1 MKGGDYMIPYNQL
14 TAIDV
19 NILKYLLSNRHRKI
33 HFHEVLEEFN
43 SFKSIEFRITLF
55 STPDRKPFPYGPIT
69 NTSYIRFD
77 YETIRSDEGISKT
90 HRTPFISIT
99 ELGIK
104 AIEDYDFDYAERR
117 KMRIED
123 RILRIVPI
131 VISLVA
137 LFFSAYAL
145 FR

>member
-1 MKGGDYMIPYNQL
+1 MIPYNQL
-14 TAIDV
+14 TVIDV
-19 NILKYLLSNRHRKI
+19 NILKYLLANRNRKI
-33 HFHEVLEEFN
+33 HFYEVLQEFN

-55 STPDRKPFPYGPIT
+55 STPDRKPFPYGASP

-77 YETIRSDEGISKT
+77 YETVRNEEGFSKSC
-90 HRTPFISIT
+90 RTPFISIT

-123 RILRIVPI
+123 RTLRIVPI
-131 VISLVA
+131 IISLVA

>member
-1 MKGGDYMIPYNQL
+1 MIPYNQL

-19 NILKYLLSNRHRKI
+19 NILKYLLANRHRKI
-33 HFHEVLEEFN
+33 HFQEVLEEFN

-77 YETIRSDEGISKT
+77 YETIRSEEGFSKSC
-90 HRTPFISIT
+90 RTPFISIT

-117 KMRIED
+117 KIRIED
-123 RILRIVPI
+123 RTLRIVPI
-131 VISLVA
+131 VISLLA

>member
-1 MKGGDYMIPYNQL
+1 MIPYNQL

-19 NILKYLLSNRHRKI
+19 NILKYLLANRHRKV

-55 STPDRKPFPYGPIT
+55 STPDRKSYPYASTPIS
-69 NTSYIRFD
+69 NTSYIRFE
-77 YETIRSDEGISKT
+77 YETVRSEEGISKSC
-90 HRTPFISIT
+90 RTPFISIT

-131 VISLVA
+131 GISLVA

-145 FR
+145 FC

>member
-1 MKGGDYMIPYNQL
+1 MIPYNQL

-19 NILKYLLSNRHRKI
+19 NILKYLLANRHRKI

-77 YETIRSDEGISKT
+77 YETIRSDEGICRS

>member
-1 MKGGDYMIPYNQL
+1 MISYNQL

-19 NILKYLLSNRHRKI
+19 NILKYLLANRHRKI
-33 HFHEVLEEFN
+33 HFQEVLEEFN

-77 YETIRSDEGISKT
+77 YETIQSDEGISRT

-104 AIEDYDFDYAERR
+104 AIEDYDFDYAKRR
-117 KMRIED
+117 KMRLED
-123 RILRIVPI
+123 RIFRTIPI
-131 VISLVA
+131 IISFFA
-137 LFFSAYAL
+137 LFFSLYPNARTWL
-145 FR
+145 LGQ

>member
-1 MKGGDYMIPYNQL
+1 MIPYNQL
-14 TAIDV
+14 TTIDV
-19 NILKYLLSNRHRKI
+19 NILKYLLANRHRKI

-55 STPDRKPFPYGPIT
+55 STPDRKSLQHISVPIP

-77 YETIRSDEGISKT
+77 YETIRNNEGISKT

-131 VISLVA
+131 VISLLA

>member
-1 MKGGDYMIPYNQL
+1 MIPYNQL

-19 NILKYLLSNRHRKI
+19 NILKYLLANRNRKI
-33 HFHEVLEEFN
+33 HFQEVLEEFN

-77 YETIRSDEGISKT
+77 YETIRSDEGISRT

-99 ELGIK
+99 DLGIK

-131 VISLVA
+131 GISLVA

>member
-1 MKGGDYMIPYNQL
+1 MIPYNQL

-19 NILKYLLSNRHRKI
+19 NILKYLLANRHRKI

-55 STPDRKPFPYGPIT
+55 STPERKSYPYVSTPIS
-69 NTSYIRFD
+69 NTSYIRFE
-77 YETIRSDEGISKT
+77 YETIRSEEGFSKSC
-90 HRTPFISIT
+90 RTPFISIT

-104 AIEDYDFDYAERR
+104 AIEDYDFDYAERH
-117 KMRIED
+117 KMRVED
-123 RILRIVPI
+123 RIFRAIPI
-131 VISLVA
+131 GISLIA
-137 LFFSAYAL
+137 LLFSAYAL

>member
-1 MKGGDYMIPYNQL
+1 MKGGDYMISYNQL

-19 NILKYLLSNRHRKI
+19 NILKYLLANRHRKI
-33 HFHEVLEEFN
+33 HFQEVLEEFN

-77 YETIRSDEGISKT
+77 YETIRSDEGISRT

-99 ELGIK
+99 DLGIK

-131 VISLVA
+131 GISLVA

>member
-1 MKGGDYMIPYNQL
+1 MIPYNQL

-19 NILKYLLSNRHRKI
+19 NILKYLLENRNRKI
-33 HFHEVLEEFN
+33 HFHELLKEFN
-43 SFKSIEFRITLF
+43 AFKSIEFRITLF
-55 STPDRKPFPYGPIT
+55 STPDRKPFPYGAIP

-77 YETIRSDEGISKT
+77 YETIRNDEGISKT

-104 AIEDYDFDYAERR
+104 AIEDYDFDYAERH
-117 KMRIED
+117 KMRVED
-123 RILRIVPI
+123 RIFRAIPI
-131 VISLVA
+131 CISLIA
-137 LFFSAYAL
+137 LLFSAYTL

>member
-1 MKGGDYMIPYNQL
+1 M
-14 TAIDV
+14 
-19 NILKYLLSNRHRKI
+19 
-33 HFHEVLEEFN
+33 
-43 SFKSIEFRITLF
+43 F

-77 YETIRSDEGISKT
+77 YETIRSDEGISRT

-99 ELGIK
+99 DLGIK

-117 KMRIED
+117 KMRLED

-131 VISLVA
+131 GISLVA
-137 LFFSAYAL
+137 LCFSAYAL

>member
-14 TAIDV
+14 TTIDV
-19 NILKYLLSNRHRKI
+19 NILKYLLANRHRKI

-43 SFKSIEFRITLF
+43 SFKSIEYRITLF
-55 STPDRKPFPYGPIT
+55 STPERKSFPYEAIP
-69 NTSYIRFD
+69 NTSYVRFH

-90 HRTPFISIT
+90 HRTSFISIT

-117 KMRIED
+117 KVRIED

-131 VISLVA
+131 VISIVA

>member
-1 MKGGDYMIPYNQL
+1 MKGADYMIPYNQL

-19 NILKYLLSNRHRKI
+19 NILKYLLDNRHRKI

-55 STPDRKPFPYGPIT
+55 STLDRKPFPYGPIT

-77 YETIRSDEGISKT
+77 YETIRSDEGISQT

>member
-1 MKGGDYMIPYNQL
+1 MKGADYMIPYNQL

-19 NILKYLLSNRHRKI
+19 NILKYLLDNRHRKI

-55 STPDRKPFPYGPIT
+55 STLDRKPFPYGAIP
-69 NTSYIRFD
+69 NTSYIRFH

>member
-1 MKGGDYMIPYNQL
+1 MIPYNQL

-19 NILKYLLSNRHRKI
+19 NILKYLLANRHRKI

-77 YETIRSDEGISKT
+77 YETIRSDEGISRT
-90 HRTPFISIT
+90 HRTPFLLLNLESKPLKI
-99 ELGIK
+99 
-104 AIEDYDFDYAERR
+104 
-117 KMRIED
+117 M
-123 RILRIVPI
+123 ILIMLNV
-131 VISLVA
+131 VKCV
-137 LFFSAYAL
+137 
-145 FR
+145 

>member
-14 TAIDV
+14 TVIDV
-19 NILKYLLSNRHRKI
+19 NILKYLLANRNRKI
-33 HFHEVLEEFN
+33 HFYEVLQEFN

-90 HRTPFISIT
+90 HRTSFISIT

-117 KMRIED
+117 KVRIED

-131 VISLVA
+131 VISIVA